1 MNPVLIGVLA
11 AGVLGTIAAVAF
23 AAERKRRAG
32 LTEYCLTRGYHLERE
47 RPDAGDELAEAFA
60 VFRQGRHRRWRWT
73 ITGAVG
79 GRAFTAF
86 DYDFVTGGGNST
98 RRHHLGLVLWDSPE
112 ACLPRFSLAPEGF
125 FQRLGQRFGVKDFDF
140 VEDPEFSRAYQ
151 LQGDDEASVRALF
164 TSARR
169 AVLMAPGPATE
180 KPRRHHLAGAGSRL
194 LWWCNGGLS
203 GPEDL
208 DQFLADGDAVR
219 RQFLG

>member
-1 MNPVLIGVLA
+1 MTPVLIGVVA
-11 AGVLGTIAAVAF
+11 AGVVGTIAAFAF
-23 AAERKRRAG
+23 VVERKRGAG
-32 LTEYCLTRGYHLERE
+32 LTEYCLMRGYHLERE
-47 RPDAGDELAEAFA
+47 RPDARDQLADAFA

-73 ITGAVG
+73 ITGAIG

-98 RRHHLGLVLWDSPE
+98 HRHHLGMVLWEAPE
-112 ACLPRFSLAPEGF
+112 ARLPRFSLAPEGF

-151 LQGDDEASVRALF
+151 LQGDDEAAVRTLF

-169 AVLMAPGPATE
+169 AVLMAPGPGME
-180 KPRRHHLAGAGSRL
+180 KPRRHHLAGDGARL
-194 LWWCNGGLS
+194 LWWGNGGLP

-208 DQFLADGDAVR
+208 DQFLAEGDAVR